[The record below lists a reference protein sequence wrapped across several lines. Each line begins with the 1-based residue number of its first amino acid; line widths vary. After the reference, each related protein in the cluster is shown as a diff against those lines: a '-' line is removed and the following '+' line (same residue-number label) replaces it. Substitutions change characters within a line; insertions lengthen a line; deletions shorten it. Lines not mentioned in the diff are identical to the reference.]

1 MKMIIRRISKPSN
14 VTDAMLSSIKQDID
28 SIPQNDITFDE
39 LRHLKPLYATLTD
52 GEIHHLVN
60 TTNYSVILED

>member
-1 MKMIIRRISKPSN
+1 MTMIIRRTNKPGN
-14 VTDAMLSSIKQDID
+14 VTDEMLLSIKHDID
-28 SIPQNDITFDE
+28 SIPQDDITFDE

-60 TTNYSVILED
+60 TTNYNVIMEA

>member
-1 MKMIIRRISKPSN
+1 MTMIIRRTNKPVN
-14 VTDAMLSSIKQDID
+14 VTDAMLSSIKHDID
-28 SIPQNDITFDE
+28 SIPQNDISFDE

-60 TTNYSVILED
+60 TTTYTVIMEV